1 MPPKKSKKKKT
12 KRVKKVAEI
21 PTAPEA
27 ELPDLAQYQNLPI
40 PQDENERIELANQL
54 KTGGNRY
61 YAAAEYEKAIE
72 LYSKSISL
80 HQAYKTFGNRS
91 AAYLK
96 VGKYNDAVADASF
109 CTKNRAQVNSIKN
122 KKYYNYKKLATRLTQ
137 NQPSFYFFFSVVPA
151 LLSTVGQRMAT
162 SR

>member
-1 MPPKKSKKKKT
+1 MLEFYKKKNSNHQIQQQTMPPKKSKKKKT

-109 CTKNRAQVNSIKN
+109 CTKNRAQVNSIK
-122 KKYYNYKKLATRLTQ
+122 K
-137 NQPSFYFFFSVVPA
+137 
-151 LLSTVGQRMAT
+151 
-162 SR
+162 

>member
-109 CTKNRAQVNSIKN
+109 CTKNRAQVNSIK
-122 KKYYNYKKLATRLTQ
+122 KIKILQLQKIGHKTHPKPT
-137 NQPSFYFFFSVVPA
+137 FFLFFLLRCPA

>member
-109 CTKNRAQVNSIKN
+109 CTKNRAQVNFKKKN
-122 KKYYNYKKLATRLTQ
+122 MKYKNGHKTNPKPTFL
-137 NQPSFYFFFSVVPA
+137 FFFSVSCFAVR
-151 LLSTVGQRMAT
+151 SG
-162 SR
+162 